1 MFTPVTSQISHLER
15 DPGLRQPAQCSV
27 QLWPQRSDH
36 LVILIRTVSDSK
48 QRLQCVSGPEHSMSP
63 CSANMAFTS
72 PFMPNFAPRPDF
84 GFPAGLIPPPQGPP
98 QGFPHLG
105 ASLGPTN
112 SFATP
117 AGGGIGPN
125 GGFFPRLPGFPFAGV
140 PPRVPLPED
149 DTVKDDPKVTLDQ
162 KELWDQFHKFGTEM
176 VITKSGR

>member
-1 MFTPVTSQISHLER
+1 
-15 DPGLRQPAQCSV
+15 
-27 QLWPQRSDH
+27 
-36 LVILIRTVSDSK
+36 
-48 QRLQCVSGPEHSMSP
+48 MSP
-63 CSANMAFTS
+63 CTANMAFTS
-72 PFMPNFAPRPDF
+72 PFMPNFAPRPEF

-98 QGFPHLG
+98 QGFPHIG
-105 ASLGPTN
+105 AALGPTN

-162 KELWDQFHKFGTEM
+162 KELWDRFHKNGTEM